1 MTNQISTLQLAN
13 SAWPKFRHD
22 IENTGQSQY
31 PSYADGTLKWA
42 TNPLKMIKL
51 LNAVPAISSSDVIYI
66 ADPDGV
72 LRAFYSNLV
81 QKWAFDTGAEVT
93 SKPVIDPSRLEGLDN
108 PIFPAPENVL
118 ITRVYTLDDLDISSA
133 LLGTIDFS
141 VYITDS
147 CPTGS
152 KICTETCTITIGC
165 IAPVCNF
172 QVT

>member
-1 MTNQISTLQLAN
+1 MTPNTISLSPLTYDYKLTHIYYYDATGSFTITSGLTTTL
-13 SAWPKFRHD
+13 D
-22 IENTGQSQY
+22 IPLTPLPCPVSPRYSGNII
-31 PSYADGTLKWA
+31 TLKA
-42 TNPLKMIKL
+42 TPK
-51 LNAVPAISSSDVIYI
+51 
-66 ADPDGV
+66 DGIGPYYV
-72 LRAFYSNLV
+72 GF
-81 QKWAFDTGAEVT
+81 
-93 SKPVIDPSRLEGLDN
+93 SKDGSPIDPSRLEGLDN